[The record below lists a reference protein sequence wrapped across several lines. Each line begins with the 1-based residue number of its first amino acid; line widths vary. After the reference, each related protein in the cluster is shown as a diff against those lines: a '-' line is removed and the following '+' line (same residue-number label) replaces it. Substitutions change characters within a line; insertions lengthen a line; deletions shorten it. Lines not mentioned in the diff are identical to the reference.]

1 MLDSR
6 AFGAPPVKQP
16 EAGSTLALALSALR
30 RGEPVLLYDADGR
43 EEETD
48 MVIASQAATMEAVR
62 ALRTEAGGLLC
73 TAVAPEHHQKLG
85 LPFLSDL
92 VKAAGADHP
101 VLRHMHADDIRY
113 DPSRS
118 SFGLTVNHRSTY
130 TGIPDGDRSTTIREL
145 AAFLGRL
152 DAIPADAA
160 QREFGREF
168 RSPGHCI
175 LLNGAPGGLAA
186 RQGHT
191 ELSLELARLAGLVP
205 STTICEM
212 LDPDSGKALGK
223 KQAMAYAQRKGLVFL
238 TGQDVVAAWQ
248 ARIQGKVAAAVPA

>member
-1 MLDSR
+1 M
-6 AFGAPPVKQP
+6 KTP
-16 EAGSTLALALSALR
+16 EAGSKLALALDALR

-48 MVIASQAATMEAVR
+48 MVLASQHATMDAIR

-73 TAVAPEHHQKLG
+73 TAIAPEHHKKLG
-85 LPFLSDL
+85 LPFLADL
-92 VKAAGADHP
+92 VRNAAKDLP

-113 DPSRS
+113 DPSKS

-130 TGIPDGDRSTTIREL
+130 TGIPDADRSTTIREL
-145 AAFLGRL
+145 AGFLGRL
-152 DAIPADAA
+152 DALPTDQA

-168 RSPGHCI
+168 RAPGHCI
-175 LLNGAPGGLAA
+175 LLNGAVGGLAA

-191 ELSLELARLAGLVP
+191 ELSLELARQAGLVP

-212 LDPDSGKALGK
+212 LDAESGKALGK

-238 TGQDVVAAWQ
+238 TGQDVMQAWQTRTQGQAMAPVAA
-248 ARIQGKVAAAVPA
+248 